1 MYRSILRMLTVPLF
15 VIWAYPVQ
23 LSIAEPFSQSF
34 GYSSE
39 DFGGGSSYLG
49 VDTRDITPDRLGPLK
64 LKEERGVE
72 ITMVD
77 QDAPAGKA
85 GLKEHDV
92 ILSLNGNQVES
103 VEQLRRMI
111 REVPPGRVISLSIS
125 RDGQPL
131 TIKAQLADR
140 KETFASAPHGK
151 AFKFAMPAMPAMP
164 VFPDLDMPVSV
175 VVVHS
180 PVRSGL
186 MVENLTPQ
194 LADFFGAK
202 NGQGVLVRSVDKGS
216 RAEKAGF
223 RAGDVIVRVNGDPI
237 NDTGDFTRSLHARK
251 ENTVTVNIIRDKKEQ
266 TLTLTLP
273 EHRQSGFLD
282 ENFEIPELD
291 ADVRIDLSKMQSELA
306 CIKPKLEQAA
316 EEIRRQAAEFERS
329 TRPEMERNAREWRE
343 NQEHFRREMREMER
357 ELRDKG
363 RQLEQELK
371 REFHDSWTEI

>member
-1 MYRSILRMLTVPLF
+1 MYRSILKMLTVPLF
-15 VIWAYPVQ
+15 VALAYPVPM
-23 LSIAEPFSQSF
+23 SVAKPFSQSF
-34 GYSSE
+34 GYPSE

-92 ILSLNGNQVES
+92 ILSVNGNQVES

-111 REVPPGRVISLSIS
+111 RELPPGRVINLGIS
-125 RDGQPL
+125 RNGQPL

-140 KETFASAPHGK
+140 KENYASGSHGET
-151 AFKFAMPAMPAMP
+151 FKFTMPAMPAMP
-164 VFPDLDMPVSV
+164 MMPDIDIPVSV

-223 RAGDVIVRVNGDPI
+223 RAGDVIVRVNGETI
-237 NDTGDFTRSLHARK
+237 NDTGDFTRALHDRK
-251 ENTVTVNIIRDKKEQ
+251 ENSVTVNVVREKKEQ

-273 EHRQSGFLD
+273 ERRQSGFLD
-282 ENFEIPELD
+282 ENFEVPQLQP
-291 ADVRIDLSKMQSELA
+291 DVRIDLSKLQSELA
-306 CIKPKLEQAA
+306 SLRPKIEQAV
-316 EEIRRQAAEFERS
+316 RQQAADLERF
-329 TRPEMERNAREWRE
+329 RPEIEQQTRALRDH
-343 NQEHFRREMREMER
+343 QEEFRKQMREMER
-357 ELRDKG
+357 QWRERGRELERELRH
-363 RQLEQELK
+363 QL
-371 REFHDSWTEI
+371 HDRSTEI

>member
-1 MYRSILRMLTVPLF
+1 MCRSILKMLTVPLF
-15 VIWAYPVQ
+15 VVLAYPVQ
-23 LSIAEPFSQSF
+23 LSAAEPFSQTVF

-49 VDTRDITPDRLGPLK
+49 VDTRDISADRLVPLK

-92 ILSLNGNQVES
+92 ILSVNGNQVES

-111 REVPPGRVISLSIS
+111 REIPPGRIINLGIS
-125 RDGQPL
+125 REGQPL

-140 KETFASAPHGK
+140 KDAFASASHGK
-151 AFKFAMPAMPAMP
+151 AFNFTMPAMPAMP
-164 VFPDLDMPVSV
+164 MMPDIDIPVSV

-186 MVENLTPQ
+186 MIENLTPQ
-194 LADFFGAK
+194 LADFFGTK

-223 RAGDVIVRVNGDPI
+223 RAGDVIVRVNGQAI
-237 NDTGDFTRSLHARK
+237 NDTGDFTRALHDRK
-251 ENTVTVNIIRDKKEQ
+251 ENTVTVNVVRDKKEQ

-273 EHRQSGFLD
+273 ERRQSGFLD
-282 ENFEIPELD
+282 EDFAIPEVNPDLG
-291 ADVRIDLSKMQSELA
+291 IDLRKLQSQLASLRPEL
-306 CIKPKLEQAA
+306 EQQVRQQAA
-316 EEIRRQAAEFERS
+316 EIERLKPEIERE
-329 TRPEMERNAREWRE
+329 TRELREHQDE
-343 NQEHFRREMREMER
+343 FRREIREMER
-357 ELRDKG
+357 QWRDQEHKLQQELR
-363 RQLEQELK
+363 RQF
-371 REFHDSWTEI
+371 REVWTEI